1 MADSKETNNKEDP
14 YTIELNPEKQILSL
28 KKEFDKILE
37 NINKEENTK
46 ENIYSINYNF
56 LKDDYIELYDRK
68 KLLNDPKYHLAKFR
82 IKYSDYDLFQKNTNI
97 NNSMLVMHPY
107 SARNLDNI
115 YNKIDYK
122 KLSNIFPEKNNL
134 FNINKI

>member
-37 NINKEENTK
+37 DINKEENNK
-46 ENIYSINYNF
+46 ETIYDIDYDF
-56 LKDDYIELYDRK
+56 LQDDYIELYDRK

-82 IKYSDYDLFQKNTNI
+82 IRYFDFI
-97 NNSMLVMHPY
+97 N
-107 SARNLDNI
+107 
-115 YNKIDYK
+115 
-122 KLSNIFPEKNNL
+122 
-134 FNINKI
+134 